1 MGVGKAYAQYQ
12 LYLDTSDIWHGKAET
27 FASGYAAKEKEIKE
41 LIEKH
46 KDNKQL
52 VEILRTLL

>member
-1 MGVGKAYAQYQ
+1 MGIGKAFAQYQ
-12 LYLDTSDIWHGKAET
+12 LHLDESDIWHGKAET

-46 KDNKQL
+46 KDNKEV
-52 VEILRTLL
+52 VEILRKLL

>member
-1 MGVGKAYAQYQ
+1 MGVGKAFAQYQ
-12 LYLDTSDIWHGKAET
+12 LTLDESDIWHGKAET
-27 FASGYAAKEKEIKE
+27 FASGYAAKEKEIRE

-52 VEILRTLL
+52 VEVLRTIL